1 MVENRVVVRGTV
13 ESQPVVVPGDM
24 RYTILKGEKGD
35 KGDTGPQGPEGPQGP
50 RGPQGIQGPVGPQG
64 ETGPQ
69 GPQGEQGIQGVQGP
83 QGEVGPQGA
92 TGSQGPR
99 GEQGPRGYQG
109 YTGPQGIQGER
120 GPRGYDGVQ
129 GPAGADGH
137 SPVVTASKSG
147 KVTTVSVDG
156 SAIATINDG
165 EDGQNGQNGADG
177 ADGHSPVVTASKSG
191 KVTTVS
197 VDGSAIA
204 TINDGE
210 DGADGQNGADGRSAY
225 QYAVDGGYQGT
236 EQEFAQ
242 KLADEYVKPTDYAT
256 SSDAGVV
263 KVDSTNGIGI
273 ESGHKLYIEYAP
285 SNLIKSGTGNYRPI
299 TPPRQHEATFYGL
312 AKLAGADMASSDN
325 DVGVYTDAAKVA
337 IQKMLGIYEAPWEL
351 ICQDEFTNATAGT
364 YEISVDGDGIGFEL
378 TDIQFVLVTPVQDT
392 QAGLGSYGRV
402 YFYYGAGVQEYD
414 TAYFGSYTQA
424 AGSAAQSST
433 AIIEQRDGMRTLMYG
448 THTTGGGDIN
458 PKYHSSNIPGSYVDG
473 FLVGTEKVYTKI
485 IIGDVVGTAKYAL
498 YGKRKWH

>member
-165 EDGQNGQNGADG
+165 EDG
-177 ADGHSPVVTASKSG
+177 
-191 KVTTVS
+191 
-197 VDGSAIA
+197 
-204 TINDGE
+204 
-210 DGADGQNGADGRSAY
+210 ADGQNGADGRSAY

-242 KLADEYVKPTDYAT
+242 KMADEYVKPTDYAT

>member
-1 MVENRVVVRGTV
+1 MSVMKIWDGEKWYPI
-13 ESQPVVVPGDM
+13 Q
-24 RYTILKGEKGD
+24 TIKGD
-35 KGDTGPQGPEGPQGP
+35 KGDTGATGQTGADGHT
-50 RGPQGIQGPVGPQG
+50 PVITAEKSGK
-64 ETGPQ
+64 ELT
-69 GPQGEQGIQGVQGP
+69 IYVD
-83 QGEVGPQGA
+83 GEVLA
-92 TGSQGPR
+92 
-99 GEQGPRGYQG
+99 
-109 YTGPQGIQGER
+109 IVD
-120 GPRGYDGVQ
+120 DGQ
-129 GPAGADGH
+129 DGH

-156 SAIATINDG
+156 TDIAAINDG
-165 EDGQNGQNGADG
+165 EDGQNGQDG
-177 ADGHSPVVTASKSG
+177 ADGTDG
-191 KVTTVS
+191 K
-197 VDGSAIA
+197 
-204 TINDGE
+204 
-210 DGADGQNGADGRSAY
+210 SAY

-242 KLADEYVKPTDYAT
+242 KLADDTPNKAIIAAEYDATATYALGDVCLHDGSLYKCTTAISTAEAWTAAHWTQITVGGDFVKNTDWASTSDGGIVKITSGGGITIDSSHGIKTTPAT
-256 SSDAGVV
+256 GNQV
-263 KVDSTNGIGI
+263 KGGTEANRPIV
-273 ESGHKLYIEYAP
+273 P
-285 SNLIKSGTGNYRPI
+285 SNENA
-299 TPPRQHEATFYGL
+299 ATFYGL
-312 AKLAGADMASSDN
+312 AKAAGDSSQASSSN
-325 DVGVYTDAAKVA
+325 TVGTYTDAAKVA

-392 QAGLGSYGRV
+392 QAGLGSYGRI

-485 IIGDVVGTAKYAL
+485 IIGEVVGTAKYAL